1 MKKLSVSLTQA
12 ETFWGWIWLPV
23 QLVALPVILEVGNLL
38 LGQPLSVAELNFI
51 FFCVNFIGVT
61 VIFRKF
67 LIKNGSVAL
76 SLPWKCLRYAAIGLI
91 LYWLL
96 SYVYSVLLYF
106 IAPDFANVNDNAIGS
121 MAQENYSLMA
131 FGIVLLVPVAE
142 ETLYRGLIFGS
153 LYNRNRLVAYGVS
166 IAAFAALHV
175 VGYIGY
181 YPVKQLLLCFFQYI
195 PAGFSLAWAYAK
207 ADSIWAPILMHIAIN
222 QVGILSMR

>member
-1 MKKLSVSLTQA
+1 MKKLSVSLTHN

-23 QLVALPVILEVGNLL
+23 QLIALPIILELLNLL
-38 LGQPLSVAELNFI
+38 LGQTLSVAETNFLFFCINFI
-51 FFCVNFIGVT
+51 AIA

-67 LIKNGSVAL
+67 LLQNGKIAL
-76 SLPWKCLRYAAIGLI
+76 SAPIKCLRYAAIGLMM
-91 LYWLL
+91 YWLL
-96 SYVYSVLLYF
+96 SYVYSIFLFWVS
-106 IAPDFANVNDNAIGS
+106 PNFANVNDSAIGS
-121 MAQENYSLMA
+121 MTQQNYSLMS

-153 LYNRNRLVAYGVS
+153 LYNRNRVMAYVIS
-166 IAAFAALHV
+166 IVAFAALHV

-181 YPVKQLLLCFFQYI
+181 YPAKQLLLCFVQYL

>member
-1 MKKLSVSLTQA
+1 MKKLSVSLSPT
-12 ETFWGWIWLPV
+12 ESFWGWIWLPV
-23 QLVALPVILEVGNLL
+23 QLIALPIILETINLF
-38 LGQPLSVAELNFI
+38 LGQILSVAESNFLFFSINFI
-51 FFCVNFIGVT
+51 AIM
-61 VIFRKF
+61 VIFRSF
-67 LIKNGSVAL
+67 LLQNGKAAL
-76 SLPWKCLRYAAIGLI
+76 SSPWRCLRYAAIGLM

-96 SYVYSVLLYF
+96 SYVYSLFLFFVS
-106 IAPDFANVNDNAIGS
+106 PDFANVNDNAIGS
-121 MAQENYSLMA
+121 MTQENYPLMA

-153 LYNRNRLVAYGVS
+153 LYNRNRVMAYVIS
-166 IAAFAALHV
+166 IVAFATLHV

-181 YPVKQLLLCFFQYI
+181 YPVKLLLLCFFQYL